1 MRVKSFAAGCLA
13 AVVFGGATGY
23 FAAAA
28 AGERGARVELAASKF
43 EFSAREIRVRK
54 GHAVTFVLSASDFV
68 HGFSVPDFHV
78 RTDLVP
84 GKAVEVT
91 FTPHKAGRFVFLCD
105 NFCGEGHDHMS
116 GVLVVTE

>member
-1 MRVKSFAAGCLA
+1 VKSLAAGCLA
-13 AVVFGGATGY
+13 AIAFGGAAGY

-28 AGERGARVELAASKF
+28 AGERGTRVELAASKF
-43 EFSAREIRVRK
+43 EFSAREIRVRR
-54 GHAVTFVLSASDFV
+54 GQPVTFILRASDFV

-84 GKAVEVT
+84 GKTIALT
-91 FTPHKAGRFVFLCD
+91 FTPDKTGRFAFLCD

-116 GVLVVTE
+116 GVLVVTD